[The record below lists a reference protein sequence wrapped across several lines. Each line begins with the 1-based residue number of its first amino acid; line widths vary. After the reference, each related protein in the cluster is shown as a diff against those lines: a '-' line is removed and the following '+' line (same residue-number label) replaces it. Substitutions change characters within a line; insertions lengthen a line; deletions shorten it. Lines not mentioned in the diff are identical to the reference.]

1 MILKHTSDQRTER
14 IRFGWFT
21 ELLTD
26 ATLLKKTATQNLA
39 ISGGNMTAL
48 RNAISKLEMALSE
61 LKTLNSSGAISID
74 TDEHCKF
81 MLYFL
86 WAHYTIYPKYLWMQ
100 FNMISIIAWKF
111 SYYSTRKWWI
121 SKDKIKY
128 FVLFLYAVIEFD
140 CCSVCK
146 ETSSLTNRNI

>member
-74 TDEHCKF
+74 KDEHCKF

-86 WAHYTIYPKYLWMQ
+86 WAHNTIYPKIQRYFLDQNLYTYLLMQ
-100 FNMISIIAWKF
+100 FNMTSIIAWKF
-111 SYYSTRKWWI
+111 PYYSTRKWWI
-121 SKDKIKY
+121 FQRQDKILR
-128 FVLFLYAVIEFD
+128 FVFVRSHRIWLL
-140 CCSVCK
+140 
-146 ETSSLTNRNI
+146 